1 MQIRQANDGD
11 RDWIHETLVR
21 EWDGPLIERTD
32 EFVDAGKLPAL
43 IAEVDGEG
51 VGLATV
57 LLQPDHAEI
66 VSLNSFREKQGIGT
80 ALIKA
85 VEEMAVRAGTP
96 EVRIFTY
103 NGNLNA
109 LGFYQKRGYRL
120 WAIHRDTITR
130 ARLDKPSI
138 PLLDDN
144 GIIVADEIEL
154 RRRLDGTTPRA

>member
-1 MQIRQANDGD
+1 MLIREASDAD
-11 RDWIHETLVR
+11 REWIHETLVR

-43 IAEVDGEG
+43 IAEVDGER

-57 LLQPDHAEI
+57 LMHPDHAEI

-80 ALIKA
+80 ALIRA
-85 VEEMAVRAGTP
+85 VEDMAVCNERA

-109 LGFYQKRGYRL
+109 LGFYQKRGYRM

-130 ARLDKPSI
+130 ARQDKPSI

-144 GIIVADEIEL
+144 GIIIADEIEL
-154 RRRLDGTTPRA
+154 RRRLDGT